1 MKRQSTL
8 TDKISFSTET
18 HNNLKLYTPNNMAL
32 NHMKQILAELK
43 GEIPIHIIIMDVDS
57 THLSITDRIS
67 KKKKSVHIRK
77 YLSNTIYQLGLSHEP
92 KKGRKFTPRH

>member
-1 MKRQSTL
+1 MTKESIHQE
-8 TDKISFSTET
+8 DVKIVIF
-18 HNNLKLYTPNNMAL
+18 YVL
-32 NHMKQILAELK
+32 NIRGTKCVKQILAELK